1 MKRWALPFAVFWA
14 QILLSAFVYQ
24 KLPRP
29 GATGTTRAFVLF
41 LGTPALTLVGFVFYH
56 LLAKKM
62 EARKSDT
69 LAIVWILTFFFG
81 VHALVLAMAIGLL
94 KSLQQAMP
102 IAVSILLVGLGP
114 VMAQLEP
121 NSAMGIRTKATLS
134 SAVAWGKVHR
144 LLGGLFPIA
153 GALGLS
159 ALWLEGW
166 TLIAAAVVPAF
177 VALLIGVV
185 YGLLVRV

>member
-1 MKRWALPFAVFWA
+1 MKRWALPFGVFWA
-14 QILLSAFVYQ
+14 QVLLSAFVYQ

-29 GATGTTRAFVLF
+29 GAIGTARALVIF
-41 LGTPALTLVGFVFYH
+41 LGTPALTLVGLAFYR
-56 LLAKKM
+56 LLAKTTD
-62 EARKSDT
+62 ARKSDT

-94 KSLQQAMP
+94 KSLQHAMP
-102 IAVSILLVGLGP
+102 IAVAILLVGLGP
-114 VMAQLEP
+114 VMSQLEP

-134 SAVAWGKVHR
+134 STVAWGKVHR

-166 TLIAAAVVPAF
+166 ALIAAAVAPGF
-177 VALLIGVV
+177 IALLVGVI
-185 YGLLVRV
+185 YGLVVRA